1 MAGSFPDAGTT
12 YYNDGSI
19 SVSGHVLSVG
29 APYNQTYNL
38 RSIVGTSY
46 GKDKTG
52 QALKFLWISLSLFGL
67 LFGCALNSND
77 NYVIGYTVLAGSAAI
92 LWKQLQAYGRP
103 YVELKF
109 GGLNNQMLYM
119 KKLEEA
125 EGLAAAINMAI
136 QDMHAPPESGQ
147 FVAPAPIFPRPV
159 FSRN

>member
-1 MAGSFPDAGTT
+1 MDGNSSDTIYYDDGT
-12 YYNDGSI
+12 I
-19 SVSGHVLSVG
+19 SVVGKVVSVG

-38 RSIVGTSY
+38 RSIIGTSY

-52 QALKFLWISLSLFGL
+52 QLACLMWIILSVFGL
-67 LFGCALNSND
+67 LFGISCISTNSP
-77 NYVIGYTVLAGSAAI
+77 ILGGTIFLGSAAI
-92 LWKQLQAYGRP
+92 LWKTLQKYERP

-136 QDMHAPPESGQ
+136 QDMHTPPEPGQ
-147 FVAPAPIFPRPV
+147 PVQSAPIFPSPV

>member
-1 MAGSFPDAGTT
+1 MDDNSSDAIYYDDGT
-12 YYNDGSI
+12 I
-19 SVSGHVLSVG
+19 SVVGKVVSVG

-38 RSIVGTSY
+38 RSIIGTSY
-46 GKDKTG
+46 GKDKSG
-52 QALKFLWISLSLFGL
+52 QASKFLWIFLSAFGL
-67 LFGCALNSND
+67 LFGISCMSINSP
-77 NYVIGYTVLAGSAAI
+77 ILGGTFFLGSAAI
-92 LWKQLQAYGRP
+92 LWKTLQSYGRP

-136 QDMHAPPESGQ
+136 QDMHTPPEPGQ
-147 FVAPAPIFPRPV
+147 PVQSAPIFPSPI

>member
-1 MAGSFPDAGTT
+1 VDGNSSDAIYYDDGT
-12 YYNDGSI
+12 I
-19 SVSGHVLSVG
+19 SVVGKVVSVG

-38 RSIVGTSY
+38 RSIIGTSY
-46 GKDKTG
+46 GKDKSG
-52 QALKFLWISLSLFGL
+52 QFACLMWIILSVFGL
-67 LFGCALNSND
+67 LFGISCISTSSPIFGATIL
-77 NYVIGYTVLAGSAAI
+77 LGSAVI
-92 LWKQLQAYGRP
+92 LWKTLQKYERP

-136 QDMHAPPESGQ
+136 QDMHTPPEPGQ
-147 FVAPAPIFPRPV
+147 PIQSAPIFPSPV

>member
-1 MAGSFPDAGTT
+1 MDGNSPDAGTI

-19 SVSGHVLSVG
+19 SISGQILSVG

-46 GKDKTG
+46 GKDKSG

-92 LWKQLQAYGRP
+92 LWKTLQGYGRP

-119 KKLEEA
+119 KKMSQAQE
-125 EGLAAAINMAI
+125 LAACINMAI
-136 QDMHAPPESGQ
+136 QDMHNPPDSGQ
-147 FVAPAPIFPRPV
+147 FVAPSPIFPSPV
-159 FSRN
+159 FTRN